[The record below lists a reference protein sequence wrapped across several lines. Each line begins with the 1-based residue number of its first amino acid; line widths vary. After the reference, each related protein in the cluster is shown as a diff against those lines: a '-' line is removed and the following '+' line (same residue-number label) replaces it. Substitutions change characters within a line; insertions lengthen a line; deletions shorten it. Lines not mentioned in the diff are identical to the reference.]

1 MKLRYALSSVM
12 LVVPMAVVAVVP
24 PASAS
29 TAGQGADPT
38 AAGAVAGPV
47 GAKVPSMLRDAAK
60 AAAAKQAGVQARS
73 MGVEG
78 NGRLGVQVYAAAPI
92 TAQQQDQL
100 TALGA
105 TVLKNAADFKSSFDL
120 PTTGLVS
127 ATVPYD
133 KLDAVAALGWVSALR
148 PALRP
153 AVDVG
158 PTTAEGVQLH
168 QADEAQAGGL
178 TGRGQKIGVISGDA
192 DHVADAI
199 AAGEL
204 PPDVQ
209 VLQHGSYT
217 NDEGTAMME
226 IIHDLA
232 PDAKLAFASTLDTNA
247 DYFEAF
253 HVLANAGVTMI
264 AEDIAL
270 DDEPVFQQG
279 LGAATAEALAKH
291 GIWVSSSSG
300 NLGNRHAPRV
310 TATGTGKGPD
320 GTTGP
325 YTGCSKNP
333 DNVVQL
339 RGSDTTYDL
348 NLLPGAGIMPTLQWS
363 EPRAIYPTAGQGG
376 FTDLNLY
383 LMDSTGT
390 KCLASSTGVQANGV
404 GDTIEQFEYYNTT
417 KAAQPVKLVVNVA
430 GTSTA
435 RKAPTLDLRWRA
447 LASGVQTLDPTEQ
460 AGSMNPDANYTIF
473 ATSAGAVN
481 ASVSTDPATVPFE
494 PYSAAGPV
502 QLMTTTQCPGGRPGP
517 CRGVPGGA
525 RLSFPAPNWVAGDGE
540 SVSGAGGFGS
550 GTCPT
555 TTEGACRF
563 FGTSASAPTAAG
575 VAALTRQEFG
585 GRLAPIALNGILAAR
600 SVDRAEPGTGAG
612 VLSAR

>member
-1 MKLRYALSSVM
+1 MKLRYVFSSIM
-12 LVVPMAVVAVVP
+12 LMAPLAMVA
-24 PASAS
+24 PA
-29 TAGQGADPT
+29 T
-38 AAGAVAGPV
+38 AAPQPAPQAQAPDPAAA
-47 GAKVPSMLRDAAK
+47 AKVPSMLRDAAK
-60 AAAAKQAGVQARS
+60 AAAAKQAGVAARA
-73 MGVEG
+73 MGVES
-78 NGRLGVQVYAAAPI
+78 NGRVGVQVYAAAPI
-92 TAQQQDQL
+92 TAAQQAQL
-100 TALGA
+100 TALG
-105 TVLKNAADFKSSFDL
+105 VSVEKNAADFTSTIDL

-127 ATVPYD
+127 ATVPSD
-133 KLDAVAALGWVSALR
+133 KLDAVAALDWVSALR

-153 AVDVG
+153 AVDAG
-158 PTTAEGVQLH
+158 PITAEGVRLH
-168 QADEAQAGGL
+168 QADKAQARGL

-192 DHVADAI
+192 DHVAQAI

-204 PPDVQ
+204 PADTK
-209 VLQHGSYT
+209 VLQSASYD

-232 PDAKLAFASTLDTNA
+232 PDAKLAFASTLETNA
-247 DYFEAF
+247 DYFQAF
-253 HVLANAGVTMI
+253 HVLADAGVTMI

-310 TATGTGKGPD
+310 TAVGTGKGPD
-320 GTTGP
+320 GVTGP
-325 YTGCSKNP
+325 YTGCPKDP
-333 DNVVQL
+333 GNVVKL
-339 RGSDTTYDL
+339 RGDDTTYDL
-348 NLLPGAGIMPTLQWS
+348 NLLPGAGILPTLQWS

-390 KCLASSTGVQANGV
+390 KCLASSTNVQANGV
-404 GDTIEQFEYYNTT
+404 GDTIEQFQYFNTT
-417 KAAQPVKLVVNVA
+417 GTAQRAKLVVDVA

-447 LASGVQTLDPTEQ
+447 LSAGVQTLDPTDA
-460 AGSMNPDANYTIF
+460 AGSLNPDSNYTIF

-481 ASVSTDPATVPFE
+481 SSVSTDPATAPVE

-502 QLMTTTQCPGGRPGP
+502 QLVTTTRCPGNRPGP
-517 CRGVPGGA
+517 CTGVPGIGA
-525 RLSFPAPNWVAGDGE
+525 LSFPAPNWLAADGE

-555 TTEGACRF
+555 STEGACRF

-585 GRLAPIALNGILAAR
+585 GRLAPIALNALLAANAVHR
-600 SVDRAEPGTGAG
+600 GEPGSGAG
-612 VLSAR
+612 VLNAN

>member
-1 MKLRYALSSVM
+1 MKLRYVFSSVM
-12 LVVPMAVVAVVP
+12 LIVPLAVIAVVP
-24 PASAS
+24 QA
-29 TAGQGADPT
+29 T
-38 AAGAVAGPV
+38 AAGGPEEP
-47 GAKVPSMLRDAAK
+47 GAAAKVPSMLRDAAK
-60 AAAAKQAGVQARS
+60 LAGAKQMGVNARA
-73 MGVEG
+73 MGVES
-78 NGRLGVQVYAAAPI
+78 NGRVGVQVYAAAPI
-92 TAQQQDQL
+92 TAQQEAQL
-100 TALGA
+100 TALGVA
-105 TVLKNAADFKSSFDL
+105 VQKNTADVKNTYDL
-120 PTTGLVS
+120 PATGLVS
-127 ATVPYD
+127 ATVPSD
-133 KLDAVAALGWVSALR
+133 KLDAVAALDWVSALR

-168 QADEAQAGGL
+168 RADKAQARGL
-178 TGRGQKIGVISGDA
+178 TGRGQKIGVISLDA
-192 DHVADAI
+192 DHLADAV

-209 VLQHGSYT
+209 VLQQGSYV

-232 PDAKLAFASTLDTNA
+232 PGAKLAFASTLDTNA

-300 NLGNRHAPRV
+300 NLGTSHAPRA
-310 TATGTGKGPD
+310 TAIGTGKGPD
-320 GTTGP
+320 GVTGP
-325 YTGCSKNP
+325 YTGCPKDP
-333 DNVVQL
+333 DNVVKL

-348 NLLPGAGIMPTLQWS
+348 NLQPGAGLMPTLQWS

-383 LMDSTGT
+383 VMDSTGT

-404 GDTIEQFEYYNTT
+404 GDTIEQLQYFNTT
-417 KAAQPVKLVVNVA
+417 AAAQPVKLVVDVE

-435 RKAPTLDLRWRA
+435 RKAPILDLRWRP
-447 LASGVQTLDPTEQ
+447 LAAGVKTLDPTEQ
-460 AGSMNPDANYTIF
+460 AGSLNPDSNYTIF

-481 ASVSTDPATVPFE
+481 ANVSTDPKTAPVG

-502 QLMTTTQCPGGRPGP
+502 QLVTTTRCPGGRPGP
-517 CRGVPGGA
+517 CRGVSGGA
-525 RLSFPAPNWVAGDGE
+525 NLSFQAPNWLAGDGE
-540 SVSGAGGFGS
+540 SISGAGGFGS

-563 FGTSASAPTAAG
+563 PGTSASAPAAAG

-585 GRLAPIALNGILAAR
+585 GRLAPIALNAILSAR
-600 SVDRAEPGTGAG
+600 AVHRTEPGSGAG
-612 VLSAR
+612 VLSAH